1 MPGHH
6 KFSEL
11 RARMPAK
18 SRARARRG
26 AQQDMSKMLLAEIR
40 KLAGLTQEQLAA
52 QLGVKQPSLSQLESQ
67 QDMQISTLKR
77 IVEALGGGLEIV
89 VTLPGRRIALSQF
102 KDTRGRRRNSAA

>member
-1 MPGHH
+1 MAGDS

-11 RARMPAK
+11 RDRMPAK
-18 SRARARRG
+18 SRARARCG
-26 AQQDMSKMLLAEIR
+26 AREDMSKMLLVEIR
-40 KLAGLTQEQLAA
+40 KLAGLTQEQLAT

-102 KDTRGRRRNSAA
+102 KDARRRRRNNAA